1 MSPDFGHP
9 TPDTSPDQPI
19 IFVID
24 DDASVRTSLSRLLT
38 AMGFRTET
46 FGSAEDFLTRKRH
59 EGVGCLILDVRM
71 PGLTGVDLQDE
82 LARADYSIPIV
93 FITGHGDIPMG
104 VNAIK
109 KGAIDFIPKPFDDE
123 QLLNAVKSAIE
134 KHRQE
139 RKLQAERND
148 ILRRVKLLSP
158 REYEIFQSIITG
170 KLNKQIGYSLNIA
183 EKTVKVHRGRVMEKL
198 EVNSV
203 AELVR
208 LAEKA
213 GIKPS
218 GRTAS
223 EQ

>member
-1 MSPDFGHP
+1 MSHSFRHS
-9 TPDTSPDQPI
+9 TPDAPPDQPI
-19 IFVID
+19 IFIVD

-59 EGVGCLILDVRM
+59 EGVGCLVLDVRM
-71 PGLTGVDLQDE
+71 PGLTGVDLQNE
-82 LARADYSIPIV
+82 LASADYSIPIV

-123 QLLNAVKSAIE
+123 QLLNAVTSAIE
-134 KHRQE
+134 KHRVD
-139 RKLQAERND
+139 RKVRAERENA
-148 ILRRVKLLSP
+148 LRRIALLSP
-158 REYEIFQSIITG
+158 REYEIFRSIITG
-170 KLNKQIGYSLNIA
+170 KLNKQIGYALNIA

-203 AELVR
+203 AELVC

-213 GIKPS
+213 GIEPS
-218 GRTAS
+218 GRTTS